1 MTAPSGSISVIG
13 SVAPVRLGSD
23 LFDLSDCL
31 RPPMVT
37 VRHIIANSDS
47 ERDVARKMRPGQH
60 RSNLA
65 GLAQVHRLV
74 AKANFGD
81 DATASQT
88 GQAVAFIDLHLVGPV
103 AGLAGE
109 VCVLTV

>member
-1 MTAPSGSISVIG
+1 MTAPSGSIRVIG
-13 SVAPVRLGSD
+13 SVAPVRSGSD

-47 ERDVARKMRPGQH
+47 ERDVPTKMVSGQR
-60 RSNLA
+60 RSNLT

-74 AKANFGD
+74 TKTNFGD
-81 DATASQT
+81 DAAAPQT
-88 GQAVAFIDLHLVGPV
+88 GQAVSFVDLHLVGPV
-103 AGLAGE
+103 AGLARE